1 MTHSRPTIPLSSDLR
16 ARLGNVIQEAR
27 RTAESGARQA
37 LKALAVDRA
46 KPFGSMSLTEKA
58 QRNAL
63 RNRGRQAGGR
73 IDGAT
78 REQRIARL
86 AHEVAYE
93 HWHRMLF
100 ARFLAENDLLI
111 APEYGVA
118 VSLDDLRDLAREEGA
133 DPWEL
138 AGEWAQEMLPEIFT
152 AGDPALELALPPETR
167 QALDELVESLP
178 AEVFT
183 AQDSLGWTYQY
194 WRSEE
199 KERVNASGVKI
210 GADELPAV
218 TQLFT
223 ERYMVLFLLHNTVGA
238 WWAGT
243 VLAADPA
250 LAGSAPDETEL
261 RKRMRL
267 GSGGG
272 YEFHYLRFVRTRAEV
287 DEGDERTG
295 PWRPAAGSF
304 PDWPKA
310 ARDLRLLDPC
320 CGSGHFLVEAFELL
334 VRLRIEEEGLVVSDA
349 VRAVLSD
356 NIFGLEIDPRCSQIA
371 AFNLAL
377 SAWRMAGKRIDLPR
391 LDVACCGIAPQ
402 GSEAGWV
409 RLAGELEGIT
419 GLAEAPNLFGAEPS
433 LARGPLQE
441 GMAGLHRLFR
451 QAAEF
456 GSLIDPEAAGDDL
469 FRAGYDDLKKLLDTA
484 IERERRAKSR
494 NERAVAAAGMARAA
508 EILTGRYTLVVTN
521 VPFLARGKQGTRL
534 REFAETHHGD
544 AKGDIATVF
553 ASRIFRWLGDHGT
566 QALVTPQNWLFLTT
580 YRKLREPLLK
590 NRTWNVVARLGP
602 GAFETIS
609 GEVVNV
615 ALVVLSA
622 RKPEPDW
629 EMAGLDVSSPR
640 GQPPIRAAEKARL
653 LGDGAEVIE
662 SIQADQLKNP
672 DAVVLMRPVGGRALL
687 KQLAQGVHGF
697 GSKDSPRF
705 FRQLW
710 EVSLSRD
717 WQFLQTTVSKSQQWS
732 GCQQMVYWQ
741 NGQGILAERGRRGEA
756 IPAGRTAWG
765 RSGVTVSQ
773 IGSLPCSLY
782 TGEIF
787 DKNTAVVLP
796 SDASHLP
803 AVWAFCSSPEYATAV
818 REFDQKLNVTNA
830 TLVKVPFDL
839 DHWTKVAAERY
850 PNGLREPYSDD
861 PTQWIFHGDPCRSVI
876 WDEEAKVTARG
887 SVRVDHTVLQ
897 VAVARLLGYRW
908 PSELDPGMRL
918 APEQRAVVEGCTA
931 YDDLVDEDGIACLS
945 PARGEVG
952 AGDRLRALLIRA
964 YGDEWSGATERRL
977 LAATNPNGRAPSSLE
992 VWLRDKFFAE
1002 HCKLFHNRPFIW
1014 HIWDGRT
1021 DGFHALVNYH
1031 RLAGPGG
1038 EGRRTLE
1045 ALTYAYLNDWIERQR
1060 AEQRDGVAGSDDRL
1074 AHAMDLQQQL
1084 ERILKG
1090 EPPCDLFVRWKPLHA
1105 QAMGW
1110 EPDLDDGV
1118 RLNIRPFMRAEL
1130 RKGGRAGGGIL
1141 RIRPTVRWGKDR
1153 GKEPE
1158 EPRPPEEFPWFRGCP
1173 GGGSAEARTDF
1184 EASESARFD
1193 GNRWNDLHYTNSV
1206 KRQARKRHARRGA
1219 DTGSGP

>member
-1 MTHSRPTIPLSSDLR
+1 MSAPLPPDLR
-16 ARLGNVIQEAR
+16 ARLGTVIQEAR
-27 RTAESGARQA
+27 RVAASGAA
-37 LKALAVDRA
+37 EVLAALAVGDA
-46 KPFGSMSLTEKA
+46 KPFDSMSLGEK
-58 QRNAL
+58 AL
-63 RNRGRQAGGR
+63 RNELRARGRQAGDRMVPSG
-73 IDGAT
+73 DT
-78 REQRIARL
+78 QQTDRL
-86 AHEVAYE
+86 AHEAAYA

-100 ARFLAENDLLI
+100 ARFLAENELLI
-111 APEYGVA
+111 APDYGVA
-118 VSLDDLRDLAREEGA
+118 VSLEDCRELAREEGR

-138 AGEWAQEMLPEIFT
+138 AGQWAQTMLPRIFT
-152 AGDPALELALPPETR
+152 AGDPVLKLALPPETV
-167 QALDELVESLP
+167 QKLEELLESLP
-178 AEVFT
+178 PQVFT

-199 KERVNASGVKI
+199 KDRVNASGVKI

-223 ERYMVLFLLHNTVGA
+223 ERYMVHFLLHNTIGA
-238 WWAGT
+238 WWAGK

-250 LAGSAPDETEL
+250 LASSAPDEAAL
-261 RKRMRL
+261 RRRMRL
-267 GSGGG
+267 RSGGG
-272 YEFHYLRFVRTRAEV
+272 YDFDYLRFVRAKAET
-287 DEGDERTG
+287 DEGDERNG

-310 ARDLRLLDPC
+310 ARDLRILDPC

-334 VRLRIEEEGLVVSDA
+334 VRLRIEEEALVVSDA

-377 SAWRMAGKRIDLPR
+377 SAWRMAGERIELPR
-391 LDVACCGIAPQ
+391 LNVACCGIAPE

-419 GLAEAPNLFGAEPS
+419 GLAEDPDLFGAEPS

-451 QAAEF
+451 QAGEF

-469 FRAGYDDLKKLLDTA
+469 LRAGYDDLKKLLDTA

-521 VPFLARGKQGTRL
+521 VPFLARGKQGNRL
-534 REFAETHHGD
+534 RDFAETHHGD

-553 ASRIFRWLGDHGT
+553 TSRIFRWLGDHGT

-580 YRKLREPLLK
+580 YRKLRERLLK
-590 NRTWNVVARLGP
+590 EQTWNVVARLGP

-622 RKPEPDW
+622 GEAEPDW

-653 LGDGAEVIE
+653 LEDGSDVIE
-662 SIQADQLKNP
+662 SIQADQLKHP
-672 DAVVLMRPVGGRALL
+672 DSRILLEPLEDHPPLSAVADYG
-687 KQLAQGVHGF
+687 K
-697 GSKDSPRF
+697 GSTTGDRPRF
-705 FRQLW
+705 LFTFW
-710 EVSLSRD
+710 E
-717 WQFLQTTVSKSQQWS
+717 
-732 GCQQMVYWQ
+732 
-741 NGQGILAERGRRGEA
+741 
-756 IPAGRTAWG
+756 
-765 RSGVTVSQ
+765 
-773 IGSLPCSLY
+773 LPCSSPNSVPWLDSPGDDTRSLW
-782 TGEIF
+782 TGRSLLLRVPLDDRELQSMPGCRLHGQSVF
-787 DKNTAVVLP
+787 GRVGV
-796 SDASHLP
+796 
-803 AVWAFCSSPEYATAV
+803 AV
-818 REFDQKLNVTNA
+818 RKTGTLQPYTYDGEVFDDNVGVLAPCNERHASAILCFCESGRHESTLRQIDQALKITAA

-850 PNGLREPYSDD
+850 PNGLPEPYSDD
-861 PTQWIFHGDPCRSVI
+861 PTQWIFHGDPCRSVV
-876 WDEEAKVTARG
+876 WDEDAKLTAYG
-887 SVRVDHTVLQ
+887 SVRFDHTVLQ
-897 VAVARLLGYRW
+897 IAVARLLGYRW
-908 PSELDPGMRL
+908 PAELDPSMRL
-918 APEQRAVVEGCTA
+918 APEQRAVVEACAT
-931 YDDLVDEDGIACLS
+931 YDEFADEDGIVCLS
-945 PARGEVG
+945 PARGEVS

-977 LAATNPNGRAPSSLE
+977 LAATNPNGRAPRSLE
-992 VWLRDKFFAE
+992 VWLCDKFFAE
-1002 HCKLFHNRPFIW
+1002 HCKLFHNRPFIWHIW

-1045 ALTYAYLNDWIERQR
+1045 SLAYAYLNDWIGLQR

-1084 ERILKG
+1084 ERILEG

-1105 QAMGW
+1105 QPMGW
-1110 EPDLDDGV
+1110 EPAIEDGS

-1130 RKGGRAGGGIL
+1130 RKGGRAGAGIL
-1141 RIRPTVRWGKDR
+1141 RVKPNVRWGKDR

-1158 EPRPPEEFPWFRGCP
+1158 EPRPSEEFPWFWECP
-1173 GGGSAEARTDF
+1173 GGGSAEARTDC
-1184 EASESARFD
+1184 EASEDASFD
-1193 GNRWNDLHYTNSV
+1193 GNRWNDLHYTRSA
-1206 KRQARKRHARRGA
+1206 KAEARRRRTG
-1219 DTGSGP
+1219 DEGSGRQ

>member
-1 MTHSRPTIPLSSDLR
+1 MTHSRPTVPLSSDLR
-16 ARLGNVIQEAR
+16 TRLGNVIREAR
-27 RTAESGARQA
+27 RTAESGAHDA
-37 LKALAVDRA
+37 LKSLAVNRSKHFA
-46 KPFGSMSLTEKA
+46 SMSLAETA
-58 QRNAL
+58 QRDAL
-63 RNRGRQAGGR
+63 RNRGRQAGDR
-73 IDGAT
+73 TDPRTGA
-78 REQRIARL
+78 QPIVRL

-118 VSLDDLRDLAREEGA
+118 VSLEDLRDLAREERA

-138 AGEWAQEMLPEIFT
+138 AGDWAQEMLPEIFT
-152 AGDPALELALPPETR
+152 AGDPALDLALPPETR
-167 QALDELVESLP
+167 QALDELIESLP
-178 AEVFT
+178 AEVFM

-199 KERVNASGVKI
+199 KDRVNRSGVKV

-238 WWAGT
+238 WWAGKM
-243 VLAADPA
+243 LAADTA
-250 LAGSAPDETEL
+250 LASAAPDEAAL

-272 YEFHYLRFVRTRAEV
+272 YDLDYLRFVRARAEG
-287 DEGDERTG
+287 GDERTG

-304 PDWPKA
+304 QDWPRA
-310 ARDLRLLDPC
+310 ARNLRILDPC

-334 VRLRIEEEGLVVSDA
+334 VGLRIEEEGLAVSAA
-349 VRAVLSD
+349 VQAVLSD
-356 NIFGLEIDPRCSQIA
+356 NIFGLELDPRCSQIA

-377 SAWRMAGKRIDLPR
+377 AAWRMAGERIELPA
-391 LDVACCGIAPQ
+391 LNVACCGIAPE
-402 GSEAGWV
+402 GSEDHWV
-409 RLAGELEGIT
+409 RLADELEGMT
-419 GLAEAPNLFGAEPS
+419 GLAEDPDLFAPS
-433 LARGPLQE
+433 LAGGPLQA
-441 GMAGLHRLFR
+441 GMARLHRLFR
-451 QAAEF
+451 QAREL
-456 GSLIDPEAAGDDL
+456 GSLIDPEAVGADL
-469 FRAGYDDLKKLLDTA
+469 LSAGYDDLKRLLDA
-484 IERERRAKSR
+484 AVGRERRALGR
-494 NERAVAAAGMARAA
+494 DERVVAAAGMARAA

-534 REFAETHHGD
+534 RKFAETHHSD

-580 YRKLREPLLK
+580 YRKLRERLLNK
-590 NRTWNVVARLGP
+590 QTWNVVARLGEYAFEDAQAA
-602 GAFETIS
+602 GAFA
-609 GEVVNV
+609 

-622 RKPEPDW
+622 GEAGPDW

-640 GQPPIRAAEKARL
+640 GQQPIRAAEKARL
-653 LGDGAEVIE
+653 LEDGAEVVE
-662 SIQADQLKNP
+662 SVQADQLKNP
-672 DAVVLMRPVGGRALL
+672 DAVILMWPVGDQGLLESVAHGHQGIATADYPAYGRL
-687 KQLAQGVHGF
+687 F
-697 GSKDSPRF
+697 
-705 FRQLW
+705 W
-710 EVSLSRD
+710 EVSQD
-717 WQFLQTTVSKSQQWS
+717 GGPWI
-732 GCQQMVYWQ
+732 CQQSTVKHTTDFGGREHVVHWD
-741 NGQGILAERGRRGEA
+741 GVAEVAERTVLPGGRKAVRIQGGGIWNLE
-756 IPAGRTAWG
+756 
-765 RSGVTVSQ
+765 GVAVSQ
-773 IGSLPCSLY
+773 IGALPVTRY
-782 TGEIF
+782 TGEKF
-787 DKNTAVVLP
+787 DNNTAALGPLP
-796 SDASHLP
+796 PEHLP
-803 AVWAFCSSPEYATAV
+803 AVWAFCSSPEYAVAV

-839 DHWTKVAAERY
+839 DHWTRVAAERY
-850 PNGLREPYSDD
+850 PNGLPEPYSDD

-876 WDEEAKVTARG
+876 WDEDAKLTARG
-887 SVRVDHTVLQ
+887 PVRFDHTVLH

-908 PSELDPGMRL
+908 TAELDSEMRL
-918 APEQRAVVEGCTA
+918 APEQRAVVEGCAA
-931 YDDLVDEDGIACLS
+931 YDDLADEDGIVCLS
-945 PARGEVG
+945 PARGEVS
-952 AGDRLRALLIRA
+952 AADRLRALLVRA
-964 YGDEWSGATERRL
+964 YGDQWSAATERRL
-977 LAATNPNGRAPSSLE
+977 LVATNPNGRAPRSLE

-1038 EGRRTLE
+1038 QGRRILE
-1045 ALTYAYLNDWIERQR
+1045 SLAYAYLNDWIGLQR

-1105 QAMGW
+1105 QPVGW
-1110 EPDLDDGV
+1110 QPDLDDGV
-1118 RLNIRPFMRAEL
+1118 RLNIRPFMRAKL
-1130 RKGGRAGGGIL
+1130 RKGGRAGAGIL
-1141 RIRPTVRWGKDR
+1141 RMKPNVKWGKDR

-1158 EPRPPEEFPWFRGCP
+1158 EPRPREEFPWFWGCP

-1184 EASESARFD
+1184 EALEDAKFD
-1193 GNRWNDLHYTNSV
+1193 GNRWNDLHYTNSA
-1206 KRQARKRHARRGA
+1206 KLQARNRHARSGA
-1219 DTGSGP
+1219 ETG